1 MPLPNRLAIYLTGFI
16 ALIAGLAPLVG
27 NLDWEST
34 AGIIVGLT
42 AIAIVVREWLVN
54 WGKWEERKDLEPL
67 IQEQLPGQAE
77 EKEHIPQPTT
87 LGKP

>member
-34 AGIIVGLT
+34 AGIIGGLT

-77 EKEHIPQPTT
+77 DKEHLPPTT